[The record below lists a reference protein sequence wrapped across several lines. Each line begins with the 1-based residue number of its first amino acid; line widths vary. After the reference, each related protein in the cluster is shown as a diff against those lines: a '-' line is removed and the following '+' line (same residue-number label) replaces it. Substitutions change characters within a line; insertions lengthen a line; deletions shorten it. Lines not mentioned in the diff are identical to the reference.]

1 MDSRFFE
8 YQGKLYPSYIRDG
21 HAADFIIP
29 AAYKFCIGKGLDI
42 GGTKDCHYPGA
53 QIINIDPPS
62 IYHATNLPDE
72 KYDYI
77 FSSHTLEHIENYL
90 ETLLYWRAHLREDGV
105 LFLYLPH
112 PDMAYWHPQ
121 NCKKHRH
128 IFTPEQI
135 GLALKGLE
143 YKDILCSCRDLYWS
157 FAVVAINR
165 ASKQGGLG

>member
-8 YQGKLYPSYIRDG
+8 YQGKVYPSYLKEG

-29 AAYKFCIGKGLDI
+29 FASQFCVGTGLDI
-42 GGTKDCHYPGA
+42 GGIKDCHFIGA
-53 QIINIDPPS
+53 KIINLELHDG
-62 IYHATNLPDE
+62 YHATNLPPG

-77 FSSHTLEHIENYL
+77 FSSHTLEHIEDYL
-90 ETLLYWRAHLREDGV
+90 KTLFYWRNHLRKGGV

-112 PDMAYWHPQ
+112 PDMEYWRIE

-128 IFTPEQI
+128 CWYPDHIKM
-135 GLALKGLE
+135 ALEGLE
-143 YKDILCSCRDLYWS
+143 FKNILCSERDLFWS

-165 ASKQGGLG
+165 K